1 MTKRKRQI
9 GTTSCMRTEQKDAKR
24 KRDMRAEKVTVDA
37 IVSTFIP
44 LNRSSGGLTTSGARA
59 KRGFPLVINKRTEK
73 DLQNAYIII
82 IISF

>member
-44 LNRSSGGLTTSGARA
+44 LNRSSGGAH
-59 KRGFPLVINKRTEK
+59 
-73 DLQNAYIII
+73 Y
-82 IISF
+82 

>member
-44 LNRSSGGLTTSGARA
+44 LNRSSGGSLLAGPAQSAGSR
-59 KRGFPLVINKRTEK
+59 
-73 DLQNAYIII
+73 
-82 IISF
+82 